1 MMAGTFYTLKSLAGW
16 INGFVLLS
24 VVLGV
29 LVWRFAPPS
38 SRTTAI
44 LAATGALAVMI
55 FLGLTFRDQRRVST
69 FERLKREG
77 VHGTAV
83 VAQLEPTQFFINRRR
98 QLKVTLE
105 LAVPGQAK
113 RQITLY
119 GSPPFAYE
127 IGQGQLLTIYVDR
140 NDPQAWVID
149 WDVAPP
155 GATPA
160 MPEAPAPSRAMADR
174 LAELQKL
181 RDAGQITADEYE
193 AQRKRLLSEI

>member
-1 MMAGTFYTLKSLAGW
+1 MMAGTFYTLKSLVGW
-16 INGFVLLS
+16 INGFVLLAVLIG
-24 VVLGV
+24 VV
-29 LVWRFAPPS
+29 VWRFTPPS
-38 SRTTAI
+38 SRTVAI
-44 LAATGALAVMI
+44 LAATGALAVAI
-55 FLGLTFRDQRRVST
+55 FLGLTFRDQRRAST

-83 VAQLEPTQFFINRRR
+83 VARLEPTQFFINRRR
-98 QLKVTLE
+98 QLKVTFE
-105 LAVPGQAK
+105 LAVPGQAT

-140 NDPQAWVID
+140 EDPQVWVID
-149 WDVAPP
+149 WDVAAP
-155 GATPA
+155 GATP
-160 MPEAPAPSRAMADR
+160 EAAAPSRTVSDR

-181 RDAGQITADEYE
+181 RDAGQVTEDEYQ